1 MSSIPAEN
9 AKITRHDENKTR
21 TQRPEQKES
30 SSTTRRRTL
39 RTPTAR
45 RLELRGRPSRK
56 PLISSEAVD
65 AGDTLRWAR
74 AMRRAQHGCPR
85 RRLHVCSLY
94 KRKHTP
100 ECIRLKKCEVLIRR
114 HQVSRHQCRDVT
126 CNYWALGSVGTSATP
141 SSRLRIPPHAASARV
156 PIGGHDEIP
165 MPPLLHRHQ
174 PPPPPT

>member
-1 MSSIPAEN
+1 MSSIPAEKAN
-9 AKITRHDENKTR
+9 ITRHDENKTR

-74 AMRRAQHGCPR
+74 TMCGGR
-85 RRLHVCSLY
+85 RRSTGRAGARQWRALVRPVVLGVPTPTPACLLALY
-94 KRKHTP
+94 EEAHA
-100 ECIRLKKCEVLIRR
+100 LVLNDY
-114 HQVSRHQCRDVT
+114 ST
-126 CNYWALGSVGTSATP
+126 
-141 SSRLRIPPHAASARV
+141 
-156 PIGGHDEIP
+156 
-165 MPPLLHRHQ
+165 M
-174 PPPPPT
+174 